1 MILRKIAFS
10 LFFITAII
18 FYFLIYKTFKYT
30 NSQGYKI
37 IHPFPEL
44 FKFLHSCSKIQKE
57 INDNNLKFLICER
70 RYGEATLAYIDMV
83 EGLSRKYYVFLAAGI
98 EEEIAGFRAR
108 YEKGLAL
115 QA

>member
-44 FKFLHSCSKIQKE
+44 FKFLDSCSKIQKE
-57 INDNNLKFLICER
+57 INDNNLKFL
-70 RYGEATLAYIDMV
+70 L
-83 EGLSRKYYVFLAAGI
+83 LSINIVVCFCVIIFLS
-98 EEEIAGFRAR
+98 IAF
-108 YEKGLAL
+108 LM
-115 QA
+115 

>member
-1 MILRKIAFS
+1 MILKKIAFS

-57 INDNNLKFLICER
+57 INDNNLKFL
-70 RYGEATLAYIDMV
+70 L
-83 EGLSRKYYVFLAAGI
+83 LSINIVFCFCVIIFLS
-98 EEEIAGFRAR
+98 IAF
-108 YEKGLAL
+108 LM
-115 QA
+115 

>member
-1 MILRKIAFS
+1 MILKKIAFS
-10 LFFITAII
+10 LFFIAAII

-57 INDNNLKFLICER
+57 INDNNLKFL
-70 RYGEATLAYIDMV
+70 L
-83 EGLSRKYYVFLAAGI
+83 LSINIVFCFCVIIFLS
-98 EEEIAGFRAR
+98 IAF
-108 YEKGLAL
+108 LM
-115 QA
+115 

>member
-1 MILRKIAFS
+1 MILKKIAFS

-57 INDNNLKFLICER
+57 INDNNLKFL
-70 RYGEATLAYIDMV
+70 L
-83 EGLSRKYYVFLAAGI
+83 LSINIVVCFCVIIFLS
-98 EEEIAGFRAR
+98 IAF
-108 YEKGLAL
+108 LM
-115 QA
+115 

>member
-1 MILRKIAFS
+1 MILKKIAFS

-44 FKFLHSCSKIQKE
+44 FKFLDSCSKIQKE
-57 INDNNLKFLICER
+57 INDNNLKFL
-70 RYGEATLAYIDMV
+70 L
-83 EGLSRKYYVFLAAGI
+83 LSINIVFCFCVIIFLS
-98 EEEIAGFRAR
+98 IAF
-108 YEKGLAL
+108 LM
-115 QA
+115 

>member
-1 MILRKIAFS
+1 MILKKIAFL
-10 LFFITAII
+10 LFFIIVII

-57 INDNNLKFLICER
+57 INDNNLKFL
-70 RYGEATLAYIDMV
+70 L
-83 EGLSRKYYVFLAAGI
+83 LSINIVFCFCVIIFLS
-98 EEEIAGFRAR
+98 IAF
-108 YEKGLAL
+108 LM
-115 QA
+115 